1 MKYSQLIENNNNLPQ
16 YTLHGSPNNNLTLDQ
31 IQVYNPNGSK
41 QNKKNRIYGGFYT
54 THPNDITQAQK
65 YAGPTG
71 SIYKININPNAKIIK
86 KDGDITRL
94 SSDII
99 NQYLSSGYDI
109 VTGKDPRGYSEYAI
123 INTNIITSIEKI
135 NNV

>member
-54 THPNDITQAQK
+54 THPNDITQAKK
-65 YAGPTG
+65 YSTPTG
-71 SIYKININPNAKIIK
+71 SIYKININPNAKIIT

-94 SSDII
+94 SQEVIK
-99 NQYLSSGYDI
+99 QYTNDGYDI
-109 VTGKDPRGYSEYAI
+109 VTGKDPRGYSEYVI
-123 INTNIITSIEKI
+123 INTNIIQSIDKL
-135 NNV
+135 N

>member
-1 MKYSQLIENNNNLPQ
+1 MKYTDLIENMGNLPQ

-31 IQVYNPNGSK
+31 IKVFNPNGSK
-41 QNKKNRIYGGFYT
+41 QNKKGKIYGGFYT

-65 YAGPTG
+65 YATPTG
-71 SIYKININPNAKIIK
+71 SIYKININPNAKIIT

-94 SSDII
+94 SQEVIK
-99 NQYLSSGYDI
+99 QYTNDGYDI